1 MLEGITAGFIFSLTL
16 FPGAVWLVKLGYGV
30 SSRRVLA
37 VGFALFLSQSVWVSF
52 SVPSLRMIAA
62 HLDLLREGVHLFAAL
77 VLAYMAWK
85 FFRAERVESL
95 QVRKP
100 VVEPLELFRNTLNQS
115 LAMPMRLPSVMAILL
130 STGVF
135 VNHEPTWENV
145 LQIMLGGLI
154 GTLAWWGQFTFLSL
168 AFVKRVPV
176 HITLKSLN
184 KIHPFCSGLCVCLA
198 VIVLLLGF

>member
-1 MLEGITAGFIFSLTL
+1 
-16 FPGAVWLVKLGYGV
+16 
-30 SSRRVLA
+30 
-37 VGFALFLSQSVWVSF
+37 
-52 SVPSLRMIAA
+52 
-62 HLDLLREGVHLFAAL
+62 
-77 VLAYMAWK
+77 
-85 FFRAERVESL
+85 
-95 QVRKP
+95 
-100 VVEPLELFRNTLNQS
+100 
-115 LAMPMRLPSVMAILL
+115 RLPSVMAILL